1 VNVAAR
7 GPRPWFRRATAGP
20 PETSP
25 SLHAAAV
32 ARAKIVA
39 VALVL
44 ALVAGGS
51 LLWYR
56 AHFGRVLTYTTVP
69 ISRGTVAPYV
79 IASGTVNPVTTI
91 QVGTY
96 VSGVIQELS
105 CDFNTL
111 VHKDQLC
118 AKIDPRPYEMLVAE
132 DAAALATSRA
142 QLAKDQANLDFA
154 TSVLYR
160 DKELLKN
167 GFISQETFDTADSAF
182 RQARSQI
189 ALDQA
194 AIKQREAELNAAKVN
209 LGYTDIV
216 SPVDG
221 TVVSRNVTQG
231 QTVAASF
238 QTPTLFVI
246 ATDLTK
252 MEVDTNVSESD
263 IGAVRLGSEASFT
276 VEAYPGRTFQGR
288 VVQVRQS
295 PQSVQ
300 NVVTYDVVSEAPNP
314 DLLLKPGMTAAVRI
328 VSARHDDVLR
338 VPTQALRYSP
348 AARSAERPAESRVWV
363 LRNGKPIEVPVTIGL
378 TDDSNAEVT
387 AGEVDVGDPIILS
400 EHVAQSSR
408 PASLP
413 SQSVPRAPRL

>member
-1 VNVAAR
+1 
-7 GPRPWFRRATAGP
+7 
-20 PETSP
+20 
-25 SLHAAAV
+25 
-32 ARAKIVA
+32 
-39 VALVL
+39 
-44 ALVAGGS
+44 
-51 LLWYR
+51 
-56 AHFGRVLTYTTVP
+56 
-69 ISRGTVAPYV
+69 
-79 IASGTVNPVTTI
+79 
-91 QVGTY
+91 
-96 VSGVIQELS
+96 
-105 CDFNTL
+105 
-111 VHKDQLC
+111 
-118 AKIDPRPYEMLVAE
+118 MLVEE

-142 QLAKDQANLDFA
+142 QLSKDQANLDFA
-154 TSVLYR
+154 TSVLER

-182 RQARSQI
+182 RQARAQI

-194 AIKQREAELNAAKVN
+194 AIKQREAELDAAKVN

-252 MEVDTNVSESD
+252 MQVDTNVSESD
-263 IGAVRLGSEASFT
+263 IGAVRMGGEASFT

-328 VSARHDDVLR
+328 VSERHDDALR
-338 VPTQALRYSP
+338 VPAQALRYSP
-348 AARSAERPAESRVWV
+348 ASSAREHETGPRVWV
-363 LRNGKPIEVPVTIGL
+363 LRHGKPDAVPVTVGL
-378 TDDSNAEVT
+378 SDDSNVEIT
-387 AGEVDVGDPIILS
+387 AGAVDVGDPVVVA
-400 EHVAQSSR
+400 EHVEQSNRSTSS
-408 PASLP
+408 PG
-413 SQSVPRAPRL
+413 QSIPRAPRL

>member
-1 VNVAAR
+1 MSVAAESSL
-7 GPRPWFRRATAGP
+7 PRFTRFAAPTALWRAILGRPKT
-20 PETSP
+20 
-25 SLHAAAV
+25 AAAILLLLG
-32 ARAKIVA
+32 AAA
-39 VALVL
+39 
-44 ALVAGGS
+44 
-51 LLWYR
+51 LLWHR
-56 AHFGRVLTYTTVP
+56 AHLSGRVAYTTAPV
-69 ISRGTVAPYV
+69 SRGTVAPYV

-96 VSGVIQELS
+96 VSGIIRELF

-118 AKIDPRPYEMLVAE
+118 AKIDPRPYQMVVDQDE
-132 DAAALATSRA
+132 AALATTRA
-142 QLAKDQANLDFA
+142 QLAKDHANLDFA
-154 TSVLYR
+154 TSVLER
-160 DKELLKN
+160 DKELLKS
-167 GFISQETFDTADSAF
+167 GYISQETFDTADSAF

-189 ALDQA
+189 ALDEA

-252 MEVDTNVSESD
+252 MQVDTNVSESD
-263 IGAVRLGSEASFT
+263 IGSVRAGNEASFT
-276 VEAYPGRTFQGR
+276 VEAYRGRTFRGS

-314 DLLLKPGMTAAVRI
+314 ELLLKPGMTAAVRI
-328 VSARHDDVLR
+328 VSEHHDDVLR
-338 VPTQALRYSP
+338 VPAQALRYSP
-348 AARSAERPAESRVWV
+348 AGAVRERGAQDAAARVWIARDGGPV
-363 LRNGKPIEVPVTIGL
+363 AVPVTVGL
-378 TDDSNAEVT
+378 SDDSNVEIA
-387 AGEVDVGDPIILS
+387 AGALEAGDRVILS
-400 EHVAQSSR
+400 EHAEQAGRAAAVPGQS
-408 PASLP
+408 L
-413 SQSVPRAPRL
+413 PRAPRF

>member
-1 VNVAAR
+1 
-7 GPRPWFRRATAGP
+7 
-20 PETSP
+20 
-25 SLHAAAV
+25 
-32 ARAKIVA
+32 
-39 VALVL
+39 
-44 ALVAGGS
+44 
-51 LLWYR
+51 
-56 AHFGRVLTYTTVP
+56 
-69 ISRGTVAPYV
+69 
-79 IASGTVNPVTTI
+79 VNPVTTI

-154 TSVLYR
+154 TSVLER

-167 GFISQETFDTADSAF
+167 GFISQEMFDTADSAF

-209 LGYTDIV
+209 LGYTNIV

-300 NVVTYDVVSEAPNP
+300 NVVTYDVVSEAPNS

-348 AARSAERPAESRVWV
+348 ASRAAERPAESRVWV
-363 LRNGKPIEVPVTIGL
+363 LRDGKPVEVPVTIGL
-378 TDDSNAEVT
+378 TDDSNAEIT
-387 AGEVDVGDPIILS
+387 AGAVDVGDAVILS
-400 EHVAQSSR
+400 EHVAQTSR

-413 SQSVPRAPRL
+413 AQSMPRAPRL

>member
-1 VNVAAR
+1 MNVAAKE
-7 GPRPWFRRATAGP
+7 PRPWFRRTGGGASDTPA
-20 PETSP
+20 
-25 SLHAAAV
+25 SLRARAVGRAKTVAAAL
-32 ARAKIVA
+32 A
-39 VALVL
+39 L
-44 ALVAGGS
+44 ALVAGAA
-51 LLWYR
+51 LVWYR
-56 AHFGRVLTYTTVP
+56 AHFSRPLTYTTAPVN
-69 ISRGTVAPYV
+69 RGTVAPYV
-79 IASGTVNPVTTI
+79 IASGTVNPVTTV

-96 VSGVIQELS
+96 VSGVIRELF

-118 AKIDPRPYEMLVAE
+118 AKIDPRPYEMLVDE
-132 DAAALATSRA
+132 DAAVLATSRA
-142 QLAKDQANLDFA
+142 QLAKDQANLDFQ
-154 TSVLYR
+154 TSVLGR

-167 GFISQETFDTADSAF
+167 GFISQETYDTADSAF

-252 MEVDTNVSESD
+252 MQVDTNVSESD
-263 IGAVRLGSEASFT
+263 IGAVRLDGEASFT
-276 VEAYPGRTFQGR
+276 VEAYPRRTFQGR
-288 VVQVRQS
+288 VVQIRQA

-328 VSARHDDVLR
+328 VSERHDDALR
-338 VPTQALRYSP
+338 VPAQALRYSP
-348 AARSAERPAESRVWV
+348 ASAARERETGAHVWV
-363 LRNGKPIEVPVTIGL
+363 LRDGKPVAVPVTVGL
-378 TDDSNAEVT
+378 SDDSNVEIT
-387 AGEVDVGDPIILS
+387 AGALEVGDPVIVS
-400 EHVAQSSR
+400 EHVEQNSR
-408 PASLP
+408 PSSSP
-413 SQSVPRAPRL
+413 GQSIPRAPRL

>member
-1 VNVAAR
+1 V
-7 GPRPWFRRATAGP
+7 
-20 PETSP
+20 
-25 SLHAAAV
+25 
-32 ARAKIVA
+32 KIVA
-39 VALVL
+39 VALAL
-44 ALVAGGS
+44 ALVAGGG

-56 AHFGRVLTYTTVP
+56 AHFSRPLAYTTVP
-69 ISRGTVAPYV
+69 ASRGSVAPYV
-79 IASGTVNPVTTI
+79 IASGTVNPVTTV

-96 VSGVIQELS
+96 VSGVIQELF

-111 VHKDQLC
+111 VRKDQLC
-118 AKIDPRPYEMLVAE
+118 AKIDPRPYEMLVDE

-142 QLAKDQANLDFA
+142 QLAKDQANLDFV
-154 TSVLYR
+154 TSVLER

-194 AIKQREAELNAAKVN
+194 AIKQREAELKAAKVN

-263 IGAVRLGSEASFT
+263 IGAVRLGSEAAFT

-300 NVVTYDVVSEAPNP
+300 NVITYDVVSEAPNP

-328 VSARHDDVLR
+328 VSERHDDALR
-338 VPTQALRYSP
+338 VPVQALRYSP
-348 AARSAERPAESRVWV
+348 ASGSLERETGPRVWV
-363 LRNGKPIEVPVTIGL
+363 LHDGKPVAVAVTTGL
-378 TDDSNAEVT
+378 SDDSNVEIT
-387 AGEVDVGDPIILS
+387 AGAVEVGDPVVVS
-400 EHVAQSSR
+400 EHADQPSR
-408 PASLP
+408 AASSLP
-413 SQSVPRAPRL
+413 SQSIPRAPRL